1 MDFKSFINFESLIT
15 TSLIKAIYIIASILT
30 PIGILLVVPNPGG
43 DFGTLGVMLG
53 LVSKFLMI
61 LFALIGIRFYCELI
75 IVIFKIGD
83 NVSKL
88 AKGNDSD

>member
-61 LFALIGIRFYCELI
+61 LFALIGIRFYCEI
-75 IVIFKIGD
+75 FIVMFKISE
-83 NVSKL
+83 NVSKIVN
-88 AKGNDSD
+88 KNEPE